1 MSRAPPFP
9 TRRSPSIDRNSISS
23 PIPTPSTATR
33 PLQISRP
40 TAGNSPYPS
49 PSPRLAPSNP
59 SSSGPAR
66 PQRSE
71 LRSRAPGHDS
81 SEQASYRD
89 SLSTIQSDASLAS
102 RSRLGAISSNVV
114 AKSKPRPQ
122 PLQSP
127 VSDEEYLSTP
137 TSLASALS
145 AFKSAGSRRRD
156 MVNESD
162 DLEYQAERQNA
173 IEEEKA
179 RQQRIRDKVP
189 GRRTNGKARVGDIDA
204 VLDQIQDGW
213 EFIIDPD
220 ASSFPHLLSRI
231 LMHIL
236 QFNNVDLALQLL
248 DDSSHG
254 KDMDSFRR
262 TKNMLGQALKGSVDK
277 HYQAFAASLPHR
289 AALLGHLGETQTQI
303 QGSRTSLLETKEA
316 LGNKR
321 ADLVQLWARGQT
333 LDEMLRLLDQIEH
346 LKAVPDL
353 LETLMSEKRLLQ
365 AAVLL
370 VRSLKTINKPD
381 MFEIGAVSDLRS
393 YLVGQETALRDILV
407 DELQNHLY
415 LKSFWCDTRW
425 AAYTPNQQD
434 FPKIEFEEEGPFKLF
449 DTQESTSNSL
459 PFRPSRHA
467 RFLSGLA
474 IKPNEPPIDLSDL
487 GVGNSQPLSSNI
499 ASASSTNNPEADSF
513 AYMETLLESLA
524 VLGKLGS
531 ALDNVAQRLP
541 SEIFNLVE
549 TTLDEVEERAEY
561 GRRTTVLGLSEIL
574 GSTEE
579 SSSKRVEHEI
589 LKDLFWTLY
598 SKLDAVAQ
606 GLRVI
611 YEVANR
617 IGSRRAFKDSSGAK
631 PGSLFP
637 LAEIW
642 TPVQTEVRTL
652 IYDYL
657 TDEDQGSVSGRN
669 PISSINE
676 ILQDGKFIR
685 DRGKAVFRFADTDSK
700 ITTKTLRPYEDDL
713 TRVLNDT
720 MPGLV
725 SGSGDAVQAT
735 LANVGTD
742 DRILGADQHHRLII
756 RPDVF
761 HVSVLFQPTL
771 AFLSRISMVL
781 PFGVGSERAS
791 SAVLDE
797 FVLRVYLPQLEEK
810 VSELFHQAVTGPDA
824 FQPDPSATLLCPEP
838 LVKHTTHGVDQFPLC
853 YACYQSISSRKLLPF
868 QDLVTLRDISGSKL
882 EPNLAFA
889 AQWAQRLEVSTCMS
903 ELLSIISE
911 KDGVKLFQLC
921 RQETS
926 LETQLLSQ
934 KALTEADLIPSVGN
948 LASLAALYRSV
959 SWFTSELDALKSRP
973 DDTLSPMSPQNLEPL
988 SGATPYT
995 PFIPIISAPDHL
1007 KLPLSREMSLRFQ
1020 ALLKTYEQLSSLI
1033 LDTIRIDVRCRT
1045 IYYLESS
1052 MRQGNYS
1059 IDGETMEPDPRIG
1072 ELNTE
1077 LVKCDDLVSTC
1088 LPARERQFVFA
1099 GLGYLMEDLVISNAR
1114 HLRCVTPF
1122 GIKKILRNMLALH
1135 YAKDMLDNI
1144 RKKALFTFEDYQTML
1159 NLQCGV
1165 NQNDG
1170 EAGAAKATD
1179 RNYSMYMIE
1188 LHGLELE
1195 GSGS

>member
-9 TRRSPSIDRNSISS
+9 TP
-23 PIPTPSTATR
+23 TR
-33 PLQISRP
+33 PLLISRP
-40 TAGNSPYPS
+40 TAGNSPDPS

-89 SLSTIQSDASLAS
+89 SLSTIRSDASLAS

-122 PLQSP
+122 PLQGP

-145 AFKSAGSRRRD
+145 AFKSAGSRTRD
-156 MVNESD
+156 VVNESD

-173 IEEEKA
+173 IEERKLGNSVFVTKFREDVLMERPESAILTVRHSSPLTKSLGHTWHA
-179 RQQRIRDKVP
+179 FQ
-189 GRRTNGKARVGDIDA
+189 A

-262 TKNMLGQALKGSVDK
+262 TKDMLGHALKGSVDK

-449 DTQESTSNSL
+449 DTQESTSSSL

-467 RFLSGLA
+467 RFLSELA
-474 IKPNEPPIDLSDL
+474 IKPNESPIDLSDF
-487 GVGNSQPLSSNI
+487 GVGDSQPLSSNI

-574 GSTEE
+574 GSTEGAYIFSLENSAVGPTTPTKGTFLRASCLRLTALE

-611 YEVANR
+611 DEVANR
-617 IGSRRAFKDSSGAK
+617 IGSPRAFKDSSGAK
-631 PGSLFP
+631 AGSLFP

-676 ILQDGKFIR
+676 ILQDGKFTR

-761 HVSVLFQPTL
+761 HVNVLFQPTL

-781 PFGVGSERAS
+781 PFGVESERAS

-810 VSELFHQAVTGPDA
+810 VSELFHQAV
-824 FQPDPSATLLCPEP
+824 
-838 LVKHTTHGVDQFPLC
+838 K
-853 YACYQSISSRKLLPF
+853 
-868 QDLVTLRDISGSKL
+868 
-882 EPNLAFA
+882 
-889 AQWAQRLEVSTCMS
+889 EVRMH
-903 ELLSIISE
+903 
-911 KDGVKLFQLC
+911 F
-921 RQETS
+921 
-926 LETQLLSQ
+926 
-934 KALTEADLIPSVGN
+934 
-948 LASLAALYRSV
+948 
-959 SWFTSELDALKSRP
+959 
-973 DDTLSPMSPQNLEPL
+973 
-988 SGATPYT
+988 
-995 PFIPIISAPDHL
+995 
-1007 KLPLSREMSLRFQ
+1007 
-1020 ALLKTYEQLSSLI
+1020 SLI
-1033 LDTIRIDVRCRT
+1033 LPQLD
-1045 IYYLESS
+1045 
-1052 MRQGNYS
+1052 
-1059 IDGETMEPDPRIG
+1059 
-1072 ELNTE
+1072 
-1077 LVKCDDLVSTC
+1077 
-1088 LPARERQFVFA
+1088 
-1099 GLGYLMEDLVISNAR
+1099 
-1114 HLRCVTPF
+1114 
-1122 GIKKILRNMLALH
+1122 
-1135 YAKDMLDNI
+1135 YA
-1144 RKKALFTFEDYQTML
+1144 Q
-1159 NLQCGV
+1159 NL
-1165 NQNDG
+1165 
-1170 EAGAAKATD
+1170 
-1179 RNYSMYMIE
+1179 
-1188 LHGLELE
+1188 
-1195 GSGS
+1195 